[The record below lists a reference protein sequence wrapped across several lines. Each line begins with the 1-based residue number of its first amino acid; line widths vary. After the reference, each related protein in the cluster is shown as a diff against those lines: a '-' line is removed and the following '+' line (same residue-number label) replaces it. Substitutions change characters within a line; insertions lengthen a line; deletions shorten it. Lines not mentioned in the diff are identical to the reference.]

1 MSALRRS
8 PHPLARGWGL
18 RLSAGGGGCL
28 QLFLGGDGDFMPYSD
43 MFKRKMIQKMSGP
56 NAISAAALS
65 KQVDV
70 SQTTL
75 SKWLRK
81 AGIQTAFGYP
91 KNSNNVPARHTMSKK
106 SPNDWTPEEK
116 LKTVLEAAS
125 LSDDQLGKFLRR
137 KGLHETHLQQWRL
150 QMLNG
155 LGKPQKTKSK
165 TASVDKKQIRQLEKE
180 LRRKDKALAETAALL
195 VLKKKVQQIWGDED
209 DDIIGKNDK

>member
-1 MSALRRS
+1 MV
-8 PHPLARGWGL
+8 
-18 RLSAGGGGCL
+18 
-28 QLFLGGDGDFMPYSD
+28 
-43 MFKRKMIQKMSGP
+43 QKLSGP

-70 SQTTL
+70 PQTTL

-81 AGIQTAFGYP
+81 AGIQTTFGYP
-91 KNSNNVPARHTMSKK
+91 NNTDSVSARHPMNNK
-106 SPNDWTPEEK
+106 SPNDWSPEEK
-116 LKTVLEAAS
+116 LKAVLEAAS
-125 LSDDQLGKFLRR
+125 LSDAQLGDFLRR

-150 QMLNG
+150 KMLNG

-165 TASVDKKQIRQLEKE
+165 TASAEKKQIQQLEKE

-195 VLKKKVQQIWGDED
+195 VLKKKVQQIWGDAD